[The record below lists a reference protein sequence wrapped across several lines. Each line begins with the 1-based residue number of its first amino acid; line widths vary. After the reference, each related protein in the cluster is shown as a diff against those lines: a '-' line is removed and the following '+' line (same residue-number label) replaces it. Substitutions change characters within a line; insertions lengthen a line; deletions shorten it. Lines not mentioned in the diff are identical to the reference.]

1 MTVTYIRE
9 IMTKLTQLQKPSR
22 KLLHMDYRRLR
33 KVEILFC
40 YFALPSRMETNQK
53 TPTTVT
59 KNFAVTLARNTVSN
73 NPLAAQKLKGEG
85 GLESNIMTTNMREE
99 EVIVICTQIS
109 PGLWSKTFGFGVFTS
124 SWLGIELE

>member
-9 IMTKLTQLQKPSR
+9 I
-22 KLLHMDYRRLR
+22 D
-33 KVEILFC
+33 
-40 YFALPSRMETNQK
+40 K
-53 TPTTVT
+53 THTVT
-59 KNFAVTLARNTVSN
+59 KTFPKIVTHQLPEVEEGRNTVLLLCPSVKNGNEPKRKTVSN

-99 EVIVICTQIS
+99 EVVVIYTQIS